1 MRRIDTS
8 LAAGCLAVLIAL
20 PVAGCGDAGGTSTD
34 AKTTTAVA
42 TQPATAATTTSATP
56 TEPSPQATPDLVG
69 IAAADAALI
78 EGYLAWTRLPEPPRA
93 ELRSLGG
100 AHPGTK
106 RIFASPSRAELVA
119 GGTQRFPYPR
129 GTIVV
134 KEGRTDGEI
143 TLVAIMEKVRAND
156 AATGGWRFAEYNRA
170 SAGEPFAKVNFPE
183 SGCAGC
189 HMNANTRQQ
198 TDWVFYSIPSGS

>member
-1 MRRIDTS
+1 MRHLAAS
-8 LAAGCLAVLIAL
+8 LAAGCAAVVLAL
-20 PVAGCGDAGGTSTD
+20 PVAGCGGGGDTSTG
-34 AKTTTAVA
+34 ASTTATA
-42 TQPATAATTTSATP
+42 TQPATAMTTSTP
-56 TEPSPQATPDLVG
+56 PEPSPKATSDLVG

-78 EGYLAWTRLPEPPRA
+78 KGYLAWTRLTEPPRA

-100 AHPGTK
+100 AHAGTK
-106 RIFASPSRAELVA
+106 RIFASPSRTVLVA

-129 GTIVV
+129 GTVVV

-156 AATGGWRFAEYNRA
+156 AATGGWRYAEYNRA

-189 HMNANTRQQ
+189 HMNANTRQS
-198 TDWVFYSIPSGS
+198 TDWVFHSLR